1 MIVLGDLPGDLIH
14 PAGQL
19 LLTEEDLLNV
29 FFQHNG
35 SSFPHLLLNR
45 LPPEG
50 SGTARL

>member
-29 FFQHNG
+29 FSNIMV
-35 SSFPHLLLNR
+35 
-45 LPPEG
+45 LPFLTI
-50 SGTARL
+50 TAEQTA